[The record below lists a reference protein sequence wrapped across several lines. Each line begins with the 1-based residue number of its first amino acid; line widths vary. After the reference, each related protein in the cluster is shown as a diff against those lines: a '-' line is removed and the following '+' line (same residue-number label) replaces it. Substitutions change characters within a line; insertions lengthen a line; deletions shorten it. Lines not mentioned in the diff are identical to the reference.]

1 MLLRKNKNLANKIL
15 TTNNYVETLL
25 QKLFFST
32 QVALNP
38 ADHWLALHEPK
49 QKVFLANLKIKLLT
63 YY

>member
-1 MLLRKNKNLANKIL
+1 MLLRKNKNLATKIL

-38 ADHWLALHEPK
+38 ADHRFALHEPK
-49 QKVFLANLKIKLLT
+49 QKVFPANLKMKLLT

>member
-1 MLLRKNKNLANKIL
+1 MLTRKNKNLATKIL
-15 TTNNYVETLL
+15 TTNNYVENLL

-38 ADHWLALHEPK
+38 AEHWFTLHEPK
-49 QKVFLANLKIKLLT
+49 QKVFPANLKMKFLT